1 MNHILP
7 KIINTSVR
15 FWQRAYIKERDRQEL
30 IFLLKIAIDDFRH
43 ISSKFYTIFVD
54 FCDAFGSLNQ
64 DYLIRTLL
72 NSDIAKGYCE
82 IIADIYQDSHFQV
95 ICGKELTKEFLL
107 TKGTKTG
114 CPLSAVLFIIDL
126 DKSLKEVHNLAIIS
140 RNIEDEKR
148 ISPIPA
154 GGYADDVVLISYV
167 EDQIKDML
175 SCLIEQTKP
184 SGLEIRPDKC
194 AAFFERRSGNRW
206 YRAKLE
212 QEPKLVISN
221 ERIRVYKRW
230 TNCI

>member
-1 MNHILP
+1 M
-7 KIINTSVR
+7 
-15 FWQRAYIKERDRQEL
+15 
-30 IFLLKIAIDDFRH
+30 
-43 ISSKFYTIFVD
+43 
-54 FCDAFGSLNQ
+54 NQ

-206 YRAKLE
+206 
-212 QEPKLVISN
+212 
-221 ERIRVYKRW
+221 
-230 TNCI
+230 